1 MTAGN
6 KFRQAIKDNNPLM
19 IVGAINAYSAILAEK
34 QNHKAIYLSGG
45 GVAAASHGI
54 PDLGITTM
62 EDVLVEAKRITA
74 ASSLPLLVDI
84 DTGWGGAFN
93 IARTIKEMTKAGVA
107 AVHMED
113 QVSQKRCGHRPNKS
127 LVTCEEMVDRIK
139 AAVDAKEDDSFFIM
153 ARTDAFAS
161 EGMQAAIDRSSKY
174 LEAGADGIFLEAVT
188 DLEDYKKFN
197 SQVDALLLAN
207 ITEFGKTPL
216 FTNEELAGIAKISI
230 TTGKETEKITGE
242 VLAQARISATRLG
255 VVVNE
260 RDVVKEI
267 SKVSAATTLSLGK
280 SGEAIADAVTT
291 AKALGMELS
300 KVEAISGSILQ
311 FESSIEDELSAELLI
326 GKELNLDKARQAALN
341 NDLATVAE
349 EIAKQAGTAAEFGKM
364 NRIQQEALA
373 KAVGMNREELAQT
386 LYVQEQLAG
395 VSGDEAKRREKILNA
410 RIAEVGLAQAQQ
422 EMAEEGFETL
432 EHQAS
437 VTQQLTAFTEKLNE
451 VFVAI
456 APAVLAI
463 ADALML
469 VLTPIARIVGFV
481 TQLGKMFGGIP
492 ATIGLMIPLLMKAS
506 FIAKG
511 FALNGFKGA
520 AAAIYRTFAAIPYG
534 LGLPLAIAGVA
545 GLGAVVN
552 GASKMFTADDL
563 MSSPTGGSGYG
574 DRILVSKEGTYALN
588 NRDTIIAGT
597 DLFNKSSN
605 QQQSSPVVKLSIVLR
620 LNAV

>member
-62 EDVLVEAKRITA
+62 EDVLVDAKRITS
-74 ASSLPLLVDI
+74 ASKLPLLVDI

-216 FTNEELAGIAKISI
+216 FTNKELAS
-230 TTGKETEKITGE
+230 
-242 VLAQARISATRLG
+242 VG
-255 VVVNE
+255 V
-260 RDVVKEI
+260 DM
-267 SKVSAATTLSLGK
+267 SL
-280 SGEAIADAVTT
+280 
-291 AKALGMELS
+291 
-300 KVEAISGSILQ
+300 
-311 FESSIEDELSAELLI
+311 FPLSAFRAMSL
-326 GKELNLDKARQAALN
+326 
-341 NDLATVAE
+341 
-349 EIAKQAGTAAEFGKM
+349 AAEKVYESLLKEGTQRNVLDIM
-364 NRIQQEALA
+364 QT
-373 KAVGMNREELAQT
+373 REELYER
-386 LYVQEQLAG
+386 LNYHEFEQKLDKLF
-395 VSGDEAKRREKILNA
+395 S
-410 RIAEVGLAQAQQ
+410 
-422 EMAEEGFETL
+422 EEGD
-432 EHQAS
+432 
-437 VTQQLTAFTEKLNE
+437 K
-451 VFVAI
+451 
-456 APAVLAI
+456 
-463 ADALML
+463 
-469 VLTPIARIVGFV
+469 
-481 TQLGKMFGGIP
+481 
-492 ATIGLMIPLLMKAS
+492 
-506 FIAKG
+506 
-511 FALNGFKGA
+511 
-520 AAAIYRTFAAIPYG
+520 
-534 LGLPLAIAGVA
+534 
-545 GLGAVVN
+545 
-552 GASKMFTADDL
+552 
-563 MSSPTGGSGYG
+563 
-574 DRILVSKEGTYALN
+574 
-588 NRDTIIAGT
+588 
-597 DLFNKSSN
+597 
-605 QQQSSPVVKLSIVLR
+605 
-620 LNAV
+620 

>member
-62 EDVLVEAKRITA
+62 EDVLVDAKRITS
-74 ASSLPLLVDI
+74 ASKLPLLVDI

-216 FTNEELAGIAKISI
+216 FTNKELAS
-230 TTGKETEKITGE
+230 
-242 VLAQARISATRLG
+242 VG
-255 VVVNE
+255 V
-260 RDVVKEI
+260 DM
-267 SKVSAATTLSLGK
+267 SL
-280 SGEAIADAVTT
+280 
-291 AKALGMELS
+291 
-300 KVEAISGSILQ
+300 
-311 FESSIEDELSAELLI
+311 FPLSAFRAMSL
-326 GKELNLDKARQAALN
+326 
-341 NDLATVAE
+341 
-349 EIAKQAGTAAEFGKM
+349 AAEKVY
-364 NRIQQEALA
+364 ESL
-373 KAVGMNREELAQT
+373 
-386 LYVQEQLAG
+386 
-395 VSGDEAKRREKILNA
+395 
-410 RIAEVGLAQAQQ
+410 
-422 EMAEEGFETL
+422 
-432 EHQAS
+432 
-437 VTQQLTAFTEKLNE
+437 
-451 VFVAI
+451 
-456 APAVLAI
+456 
-463 ADALML
+463 
-469 VLTPIARIVGFV
+469 
-481 TQLGKMFGGIP
+481 
-492 ATIGLMIPLLMKAS
+492 
-506 FIAKG
+506 
-511 FALNGFKGA
+511 
-520 AAAIYRTFAAIPYG
+520 
-534 LGLPLAIAGVA
+534 
-545 GLGAVVN
+545 
-552 GASKMFTADDL
+552 
-563 MSSPTGGSGYG
+563 
-574 DRILVSKEGTYALN
+574 SKEGTQRN
-588 NRDTIIAGT
+588 
-597 DLFNKSSN
+597 
-605 QQQSSPVVKLSIVLR
+605 VLDIMQTREELYER
-620 LNAV
+620 LNYHEFEQKLDKLFSEEGDK